1 MNKLKAG
8 FGRVEVNPKLG
19 TPISGYFHERLT
31 EGYLDNLE
39 ANVLALSDGKETV
52 LFIAVD
58 NCGFNLKVQLPYREA
73 ISKELNI
80 PMKNIIVS
88 STHTHTG
95 PVTKVDSG
103 YELVD
108 EYKNAIGKYRNF
120 SLLCDFFSDFSRC
133 FRLFPPPAPVM
144 PHKAHKTHFSPIY

>member
-58 NCGFNLKVQLPYREA
+58 NCGFNLKVSASTLM
-73 ISKELNI
+73 
-80 PMKNIIVS
+80 PMAN
-88 STHTHTG
+88 
-95 PVTKVDSG
+95 
-103 YELVD
+103 
-108 EYKNAIGKYRNF
+108 
-120 SLLCDFFSDFSRC
+120 
-133 FRLFPPPAPVM
+133 RLTIARTMF
-144 PHKAHKTHFSPIY
+144 H